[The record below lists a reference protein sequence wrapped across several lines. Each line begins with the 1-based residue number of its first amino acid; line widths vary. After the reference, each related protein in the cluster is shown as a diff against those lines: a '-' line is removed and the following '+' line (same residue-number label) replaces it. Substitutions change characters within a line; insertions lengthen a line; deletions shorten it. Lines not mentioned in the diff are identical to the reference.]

1 MYRVFISYFGSLSK
15 NWKVSV
21 VGNGQQTFNARA
33 LVVEWSVNVFTVCPW
48 KPSSTRGRCMTLF
61 NTRGSTC
68 HRWAWIAPQSWS
80 HSKQVGGLLTP
91 SVGHLW
97 TAWGRGVAPQGRGSC
112 VKAGGNPLKEASRST
127 SSSQQLGDCFPDPGN
142 GSRRVT
148 SNAHC
153 VELDFITKV
162 PALLGYETRPNCSL
176 S

>member
-1 MYRVFISYFGSLSK
+1 MCLRCVHTHTHACVYYITMYRVLISYFGSLSK

-21 VGNGQQTFNARA
+21 VGNGQQTFDTRA

-97 TAWGRGVAPQGRGSC
+97 TAWGRGVAPVWRQEETLWRRHPGAPHAHSSWETVSLTRGMGP
-112 VKAGGNPLKEASRST
+112 GGS
-127 SSSQQLGDCFPDPGN
+127 
-142 GSRRVT
+142 
-148 SNAHC
+148 
-153 VELDFITKV
+153 
-162 PALLGYETRPNCSL
+162 PAMPTVWNSI